1 MAFRASVDVMAL
13 APGFPR
19 LKGPKVKATPKARR
33 RRTAEQEYAD
43 ARNRVLKA
51 AGGRCMARFS
61 VECSG
66 RASMTHHVVPRSR
79 GGGNDT
85 LLATCAA
92 CHLLIHAEPEQA
104 RARGL
109 LLTPRDLA

>member
-1 MAFRASVDVMAL
+1 MAL
-13 APGFPR
+13 APGFPK

-61 VECSG
+61 ANCTG
-66 RASMTHHVVPRSR
+66 LASQTHHIVPRSR
-79 GGGNDT
+79 GGGNGS
-85 LLATCAA
+85 LLATCGQ
-92 CHLLIHAEPEQA
+92 CHHEIHAQPEQA

-109 LLTPRDLA
+109 LLTPRDAA